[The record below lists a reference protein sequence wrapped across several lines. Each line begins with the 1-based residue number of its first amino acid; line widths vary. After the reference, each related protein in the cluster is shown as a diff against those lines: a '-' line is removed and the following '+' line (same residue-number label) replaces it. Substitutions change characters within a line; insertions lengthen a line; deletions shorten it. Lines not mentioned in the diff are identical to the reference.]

1 MKPSKKETAQQAKV
15 DNRPLQRK
23 LEALLF
29 AAGRPLSLKRLH
41 QILIDNNYSQSQL
54 KEALA
59 ALIAKYK
66 DSSIELVKVATGY
79 VFHIGSE
86 YADLMQQLT
95 EERPQSYSRAL
106 METLAVIAYKQPIT
120 KAEIEELR
128 GVTLSPNIMRTLLE
142 HEWIRSA
149 GHKNVPGRPILWVTT
164 KHLLD
169 SLKLESLDQLP
180 KIPKIKDKEEEAEEE
195 KKGRE
200 GRKEEEE
207 KKEEKEEKEKKAEKE
222 DFNPADQRN

>member
-1 MKPSKKETAQQAKV
+1 MKPNKNQIADEA
-15 DNRPLQRK
+15 LQRK

-29 AAGRPLSLKRLH
+29 AAGRPLSLKRLN
-41 QILIDNNYSQSQL
+41 QSLIDNHYSQSQL

-59 ALIAKYK
+59 ALIAKYE

-79 VFHIGSE
+79 VFHIRSE

-95 EERPQSYSRAL
+95 EEKPQGYSRAL

-120 KAEIEELR
+120 RPEIEELR

-149 GHKNVPGRPILWVTT
+149 GRKNVPGRPTLWVTT

-169 SLKLESLDQLP
+169 SLKLESLAQLP
-180 KIPKIKDKEEEAEEE
+180 KIKQT
-195 KKGRE
+195 
-200 GRKEEEE
+200 EEEE
-207 KKEEKEEKEKKAEKE
+207 EERKKEREEKEERKGEREEKE
-222 DFNPADQRN
+222 QKERKEEKRQKQDFNSTDERN